1 MCREHTFNH
10 ILKSVLVLG
19 HDRSSHVWVNSMRG
33 VLPLVFAKILQ
44 FQVVHLIGK
53 RDRPCARLVGHA
65 IHDRVFRPRA
75 HAFAR
80 DRASTPPRD
89 DRRARRRAIVRARAI
104 AIAERRKGDRRRRRC
119 RRGAGRRRARRMAWL
134 ANTQRA
140 EDRAGRGR
148 RRSVEC
154 SGRSRGRSWRRWR

>member
-1 MCREHTFNH
+1 M
-10 ILKSVLVLG
+10 IVI
-19 HDRSSHVWVNSMRG
+19 M
-33 VLPLVFAKILQ
+33 
-44 FQVVHLIGK
+44 IG
-53 RDRPCARLVGHA
+53 LMIVIMIVIMIG
-65 IHDRVFRPRA
+65 IMIVRA
-75 HAFAR
+75 HDSSVTPSTTGCF
-80 DRASTPPRD
+80 DRAPTRSRAI
-89 DRRARRRAIVRARAI
+89 ARRRHRATTDARVDERSFARAI